1 MKGANLGGY
10 NALLTAL
17 LFYLSVQA
25 AFAFRLSQF
34 STFSSTLS
42 LSLAPLRRLVSN
54 SEVSDS
60 RFSTAQYA
68 TTDEKQTQDNPG
80 IGGGEHVDKES
91 GKDDND
97 NSVTSASTSSSSPPV
112 LSSSSTAFTAVL
124 DEYKEEFDRLRGTA
138 ELVDRLENLVS
149 KHPGI
154 ELDMDLYRNLYSFPL
169 DDFQE
174 EGLSALQQGNNVIV
188 STPTGSGKTL
198 VGELAIYFALMMGL
212 RVAYTTPLK
221 ALSNQKFK
229 DFKEKYGGD
238 RVGLLTG
245 DISINRGAPIAVMT
259 TEVFRNMIYG
269 DDAEEQLAGLFAVVF
284 DEFHY
289 MNDPDRGTV
298 WEESVISCPKHVRIL
313 ALSATMGNVDDV
325 QGWIN
330 SIHGPT
336 ELIISTH
343 RPVPLRYMFAMRKGL
358 QPLFKDPN
366 AGPGAANGV
375 QKSTTG
381 ASLDPG
387 CSINPSILKM
397 EEQQNKASQMRTGR
411 NGRPIKSHKV
421 NSNSL
426 IPTYGDVSNDLQ
438 EASLLPAIVFIFS
451 RVGCEQAAQMVM
463 KSKTRLLSDEEV
475 TYVTQA
481 ITAFAKNNP
490 EIPISRN
497 MVLML
502 QSGVA
507 VHHAGLIP
515 VWKSFIEDLF
525 NANNSKWLDAQEEE
539 VRTPLEQLS
548 SCATNLKMFE

>member
-1 MKGANLGGY
+1 M
-10 NALLTAL
+10 
-17 LFYLSVQA
+17 
-25 AFAFRLSQF
+25 
-34 STFSSTLS
+34 
-42 LSLAPLRRLVSN
+42 
-54 SEVSDS
+54 
-60 RFSTAQYA
+60 
-68 TTDEKQTQDNPG
+68 
-80 IGGGEHVDKES
+80 
-91 GKDDND
+91 
-97 NSVTSASTSSSSPPV
+97 
-112 LSSSSTAFTAVL
+112 
-124 DEYKEEFDRLRGTA
+124 
-138 ELVDRLENLVS
+138 
-149 KHPGI
+149 
-154 ELDMDLYRNLYSFPL
+154 
-169 DDFQE
+169 
-174 EGLSALQQGNNVIV
+174 
-188 STPTGSGKTL
+188 
-198 VGELAIYFALMMGL
+198 
-212 RVAYTTPLK
+212 
-221 ALSNQKFK
+221 
-229 DFKEKYGGD
+229 
-238 RVGLLTG
+238 
-245 DISINRGAPIAVMT
+245 
-259 TEVFRNMIYG
+259 
-269 DDAEEQLAGLFAVVF
+269 FAVVF

-525 NANNSKWLDAQEEE
+525 NANKIKVLFATETLAAGVNMPARTTVVSTVTKRINSEIVK
-539 VRTPLEQLS
+539 
-548 SCATNLKMFE
+548 LKTTM